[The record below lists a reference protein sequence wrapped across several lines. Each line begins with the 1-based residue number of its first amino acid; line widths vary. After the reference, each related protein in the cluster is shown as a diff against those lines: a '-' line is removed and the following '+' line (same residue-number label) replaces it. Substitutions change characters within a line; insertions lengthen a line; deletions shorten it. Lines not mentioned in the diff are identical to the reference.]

1 MPASSSLFR
10 RKQVYHSDLR
20 TVSPVTLQL
29 LNHPRDSKYPDRL
42 PWCKFAVE
50 NEVGSFELQVENDA
64 VRETLLGMR
73 IGEYYTVAAAGTRD
87 NAVLHIVG
95 ASEDVTQPYPDHPRT
110 AAEPE
115 ASPNPPAVASG
126 EVSLARTY
134 FAALEAAEQ
143 IVSSFHER
151 HGRDPS
157 DLEHRVAA
165 CLFID
170 MRKTQAGA
178 RSPARGVASDGSA
191 AGRAVR
197 GSRERHRRNGG

>member
-10 RKQVYHSDLR
+10 RRQVYHSDLR
-20 TVSPVTLQL
+20 TVSPVALQL
-29 LNHPRDSKYPDRL
+29 LSHPRDSKYPDRL

-64 VRETLLGMR
+64 VRDTLLGMR
-73 IGEYYTVAAAGTRD
+73 IGVYYTVAAAGTRED
-87 NAVLHIVG
+87 AVLHIVG
-95 ASEDVTQPYPDHPRT
+95 AREDVTEPYPDHPPAPT
-110 AAEPE
+110 APE
-115 ASPNPPAVASG
+115 ASPSPPAAASG

-143 IVSSFHER
+143 IVSSFRER

-170 MRKTQAGA
+170 VR
-178 RSPARGVASDGSA
+178 RN
-191 AGRAVR
+191 AGRCPLTSPR
-197 GSRERHRRNGG
+197 GGE